1 MKHKLFGV
9 EKDFGAVLKQQK
21 KLLEKESVDYLGVAR
36 LEEAIELRQNDIK
49 LPILCL
55 GYIPEESLDIAIKNN
70 ITLTVF
76 SLEMANKINDLAS
89 RIKQKVLVH
98 IKIDTGMTR
107 IGFQVNESTIEEI
120 SKINQL
126 EFIELQGIYTH
137 FATAD
142 EESKEFTNIQVDR
155 FKFIIESLKNKG
167 ITIPIKHISNS
178 AAIIDFDDLD
188 FDMVR
193 CGIILYGHYPSEE
206 VKKSNIDLRPAMTL
220 KTKISHIKDVE
231 SNTGIS
237 YGLKY
242 KTNHNERIIT
252 IPIGYADGFTRMQ
265 NNPRVYIRGNVFNVV
280 GRICM
285 DQCMVKIDKDID
297 IKVGDEVIIFGEDNK
312 NIELIANDLGTIN
325 YEVLCMVSRRVDRVY
340 MEKDAVLQVDSY
352 LIKY

>member
-1 MKHKLFGV
+1 MI
-9 EKDFGAVLKQQK
+9 A
-21 KLLEKESVDYLGVAR
+21 KLLEKENVDYLGVAR
-36 LEEAIELRQNDIK
+36 LEEAIELRQNNIK

-70 ITLTVF
+70 ITLTVC
-76 SLEMANKINDLAS
+76 SLDMAQKINVLAS
-89 RIKQKVLVH
+89 RIKQKVFVH

-126 EFIELQGIYTH
+126 EFIEIEGIYTH

-142 EESKEFTNIQVDR
+142 EEDKEFTNIQVSR
-155 FKFIIESLKNKG
+155 FKFILESLKNKG
-167 ITIPIKHISNS
+167 IIIPLKHISNS
-178 AAIIDFDDLD
+178 AAIIDFNDLE

-193 CGIILYGHYPSEE
+193 CGIVLYGHYPSEE
-206 VKKSNIDLRPAMTL
+206 VNKSNIELKPAMTL
-220 KTKISHIKDVE
+220 KTRISHIKDVKT
-231 SNTGIS
+231 NIGIS

-242 KTNHNERIIT
+242 KTTCNEKIVT

-265 NNPRVYIRGNVFNVV
+265 KNPKVWIKGKVFDVV

-285 DQCMVKIDKDID
+285 DQCMVKIDEDID
-297 IKVGDEVIIFGEDNK
+297 IKVGDEVIIFGEENK
-312 NIELIANDLGTIN
+312 NIELIASDLGTIN
-325 YEVLCMVSRRVDRVY
+325 YEVLCMISRRVDRVY
-340 MEKDAVLQVDSY
+340 MEKDAILQVDSY